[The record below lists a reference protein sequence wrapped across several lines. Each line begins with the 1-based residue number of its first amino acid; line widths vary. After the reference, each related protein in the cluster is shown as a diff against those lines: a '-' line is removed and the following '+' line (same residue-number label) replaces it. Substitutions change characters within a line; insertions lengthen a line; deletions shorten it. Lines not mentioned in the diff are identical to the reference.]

1 MDYNHQEIE
10 SKWISL
16 WEREKLYETP
26 QITISENK
34 RYILETFPYP
44 SGAGLHVGH
53 TEGFTGSDIT
63 ARYARMN
70 GQEVLYPMGFDS
82 FGLPAENYAIKT
94 GLHPRINTDQAINNF
109 QKQLRRVGFSYDW
122 DREVQTHKPDYYK
135 WTQWWFE
142 LLYKHGL
149 AYKKEAMVNWDPVD
163 KTVLANEQV
172 LGDGTAERSGA
183 KVEQIM
189 MSQWFFKVTDFVEDK
204 EITEGPNKGKV
215 RKGLLNGLDDLD
227 WPEGTKQQQR
237 NWIGRSEGAIVRFP
251 ICNED
256 ANFSNSDGDLN
267 HLPYNT
273 DLKAKARE
281 LRNNLTPAESLV
293 WHNILKQD
301 KTEHRFLRQKPI
313 LNYILDFYSPELK
326 LAIEIDGDSHNYSV
340 DYDKQRTDELGKL
353 GIEILRFAN
362 EEVGKNLEGVSLVIH
377 QKCKEKVS
385 LLGGFVSS
393 SPLSKGDVRRT
404 EGLSSSPQNPQSLR
418 ASSFNKEQLGQGSKD
433 YIEVFTTAHDTIY
446 GVTFMV
452 LAPEHRLVEQLTSPE
467 QFNEVQEYIA
477 KAKGKSQLQ
486 RTDLNKDKT
495 GVFTGSYAIN
505 PINGEKVEIWIADY
519 VLSTYG
525 TGAVMAVP
533 GNDERDYEFAQ
544 KYDLP
549 IIYTVDKDEFVS
561 YSEDVKGNLS
571 NHTVINSGEF
581 SGRTFDEARP
591 AILQKLID
599 SGNGKKEINYK
610 LRDWLVSRQRYWGA
624 PIPIIYKPLDN
635 QAEPGQTDSDWSEE
649 LVPEVHLPVIL
660 PDDVE
665 FAPTGRSPLI
675 DHEAFHESAAKYGD
689 GAKREVDTMDTFVCS
704 SWYFFRYCS
713 PHKTDGAMDFDEI
726 KKWMPVDQYI
736 IGAEHTVL
744 HLLYARF
751 FTKVLFDLGY
761 IDFDEPFTRLR
772 HPGIILSEDSRKM
785 SKRWGNV
792 INPDDVCSEFGAD
805 TLRVYEMFMGPF
817 DQSKPWNTNTVKGVK
832 RFLDRVWRLQDMI
845 VSEPNSSVDA
855 SLHFTIKKVTED
867 IPDLSFN
874 TSVAEY
880 MKFVNVVNQE
890 GGLTLEQLKTFL
902 KILAPFAPFMT
913 EEIWQNL
920 HEYTDFKPENSI
932 HKQAWPEF
940 DPSLI
945 VEDEVTIVV
954 QVNGKVRAEFV
965 AAKDESEEV
974 LLERAKVEAA
984 KWIQGKQIKFS
995 KVIPGK
1001 VVTLAVG

>member
-10 SKWISL
+10 TKWIKF
-16 WEREKLYETP
+16 WEEKEIYKTP
-26 QITISENK
+26 DLDFNDDK
-34 RYILETFPYP
+34 FYYLDAFPYP
-44 SGAGLHVGH
+44 SGSGLHVGH
-53 TEGFTGSDIT
+53 TEGFAGNDIC
-63 ARYARMN
+63 ARFSRMK
-70 GQEVLYPMGFDS
+70 GVKVMLPMGFDS

-122 DREVQTHKPDYYK
+122 DREVQTHQPNYYK

-204 EITEGPNKGKV
+204 EITEGANKGKI

-237 NWIGRSEGAIVRFP
+237 NWIGRSEGAIVRF
-251 ICNED
+251 EVEG
-256 ANFSNSDGDLN
+256 F
-267 HLPYNT
+267 
-273 DLKAKARE
+273 E
-281 LRNNLTPAESLV
+281 ES
-293 WHNILKQD
+293 
-301 KTEHRFLRQKPI
+301 
-313 LNYILDFYSPELK
+313 
-326 LAIEIDGDSHNYSV
+326 
-340 DYDKQRTDELGKL
+340 
-353 GIEILRFAN
+353 
-362 EEVGKNLEGVSLVIH
+362 
-377 QKCKEKVS
+377 
-385 LLGGFVSS
+385 
-393 SPLSKGDVRRT
+393 
-404 EGLSSSPQNPQSLR
+404 
-418 ASSFNKEQLGQGSKD
+418 
-433 YIEVFTTAHDTIY
+433 IEVFTTRIDTIY
-446 GVTFMV
+446 SGTFV
-452 LAPEHRLVEQLTSPE
+452 ILAPEHHLVDLLTTEDQLVE
-467 QFNEVQEYIA
+467 VQNYQQ
-477 KAKGKSQLQ
+477 KTKQKSALE
-486 RTDLNKDKT
+486 RTELNKEKT
-495 GVFTGSYAIN
+495 AAFTGSYCIN
-505 PINGEKVEIWIADY
+505 PATGEKLPIWISDF
-519 VLSTYG
+519 VLGSYG
-525 TGAVMAVP
+525 TGAVFADAH
-533 GNDERDYEFAQ
+533 DERDFELAK
-544 KYDLP
+544 KYDIPLKTSIKP
-549 IIYTVDKDEFVS
+549 VDLQDDSKIRNLEECYSGYGILYNSDQFDGLESKEAISKIIDF
-561 YSEDVKGNLS
+561 
-571 NHTVINSGEF
+571 GE
-581 SGRTFDEARP
+581 SQGWAKR
-591 AILQKLID
+591 K
-599 SGNGKKEINYK
+599 INYK

-649 LVPEVHLPVIL
+649 LVPEVDLPVIL

-675 DHEAFHESAAKYGD
+675 DHEAFHESVAQYGD

-792 INPDDVCSEFGAD
+792 INPDDVCSEFGGD

-902 KILAPFAPFMT
+902 KILAPFAPFIT
-913 EEIWQNL
+913 EEIWQTL
-920 HEYTDFKPENSI
+920 HGYTDFKPEHSI

-965 AAKDESEEV
+965 AAKDESEEA
-974 LLERAKVEAA
+974 LLERAKEEAG
-984 KWIQGKQIKFS
+984 KWIEGKQIKFS

-1001 VVTLAVG
+1001 MVTLAVK